1 MLQKY
6 IALLNQAKNYLPYHV
21 FLSRRI
27 VILTVTFM
35 LLLRGVTAAAQTYL
49 KVDDRLTDQ
58 ALNSGKT
65 EVIIPYGSLVYY
77 SLGICFI
84 LEMIAI
90 SFVIRNLRKK
100 KNLVRLEIIQQMQIK
115 EKNNEVL
122 NAELSALLEDRTLE
136 LKKSIEIIQRQN
148 EEISMMNAMLKKDSS
163 GLNLDVE
170 QVRKAPVMSKFVDF
184 EAFSEIYPDKDSI
197 LKYIAGLKW
206 GKGYSC
212 IRCCNETYLVG
223 QTPYG
228 RRCTKCGYDESA
240 TVNTIFHNS
249 KILINKALYMLILVY
264 NSKGTISSYKLA
276 ELLDI
281 RQSTCWV
288 YSSRFKK
295 RLSQSKDSLGKA
307 DGEGW
312 SRMVLDPPI

>member
-1 MLQKY
+1 MYLQFWKLGITQNIGIITATNQRSVMFQKY
-6 IALLNQAKNYLPYHV
+6 IASIK
-21 FLSRRI
+21 I
-27 VILTVTFM
+27 
-35 LLLRGVTAAAQTYL
+35 
-49 KVDDRLTDQ
+49 DDRLTDQ
-58 ALNSGKT
+58 ILNLGMT
-65 EVIIPYGSLVYY
+65 EVIIPYGALMYY

-84 LEMIAI
+84 MEMIVVSFAI
-90 SFVIRNLRKK
+90 GSLRKK
-100 KNLVRLEIIQQMQIK
+100 KDLAQQQIIQQLQIN
-115 EKNNEVL
+115 EKHNEAR
-122 NAELSALLEDRTLE
+122 NAALSALLENCNIE
-136 LKKSIEIIQRQN
+136 LKKSMEVIQKQN
-148 EEISMMNAMLKKDSS
+148 EEILVMNAMLKKDSS
-163 GLNLDVE
+163 GLALDVE
-170 QVRKAPVMSKFVDF
+170 KVRKAPIMSKFVGF
-184 EAFSEIYPDKDSI
+184 EEFSKIYPDKDSS

-206 GKGYSC
+206 SKGYSC
-212 IRCCNETYLVG
+212 IRCYNGTFLVG

-264 NSKGTISSYKLA
+264 NTKGTISSYKLA

-295 RLSQSKDSLGKA
+295 KLLQNKDGLGKA

-312 SRMVLDPPI
+312 SQMVLDPSI

>member
-6 IALLNQAKNYLPYHV
+6 IALLNEAKNYLPYRF

-49 KVDDRLTDQ
+49 KVEDHLTDQ
-58 ALNSGKT
+58 ILNSGKT
-65 EVIIPYGSLVYY
+65 EVIIPYGSLAYY

-170 QVRKAPVMSKFVDF
+170 QIRKVPVMSKFVDF
-184 EAFSEIYPDKDSI
+184 ETFSEIYPDKDSI

-228 RRCTKCGYDESA
+228 KRCTKCGYDESA

-295 RLSQSKDSLGKA
+295 RLSQSKDGLGKA